1 MMNDGILWGMGSGHL
16 LGVLVVTLV
25 IAALV
30 KYVFFR

>member
-1 MMNDGILWGMGSGHL
+1 MMHDGWMFGLGTGQL
-16 LGVLVVTLV
+16 LMAIVVALV

>member
-1 MMNDGILWGMGSGHL
+1 MHDSFIWCMGYGHV
-16 LGVLVVTLV
+16 LGLIVVALV

>member
-1 MMNDGILWGMGSGHL
+1 MMHDGIWGMGWFHL
-16 LGVLVVTLV
+16 LGVLILVLV